1 MVEKLGIDYFDKN
14 RPLAKLHG
22 KTTLQMRRK
31 MYDFLENAM
40 VPHRKPPDKRVTAL
54 SAGCWKMMLRFM
66 PVLPKKLAI

>member
-31 MYDFLENAM
+31 MYDFWFFIG
-40 VPHRKPPDKRVTAL
+40 AL
-54 SAGCWKMMLRFM
+54 ADHNRIYGSCACGDY
-66 PVLPKKLAI
+66 